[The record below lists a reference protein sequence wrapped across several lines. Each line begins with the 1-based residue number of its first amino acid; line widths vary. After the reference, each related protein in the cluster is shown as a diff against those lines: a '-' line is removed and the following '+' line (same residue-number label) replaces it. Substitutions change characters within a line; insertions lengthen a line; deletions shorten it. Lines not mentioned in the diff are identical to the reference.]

1 MEEVGICPWLWLQ
14 KKGSNFVK
22 PTVAPFVFNALEIHE
37 ILEVVASIKAPTGY
51 VTTFKTHVAKR
62 KLSAMNNHDHHIM
75 IQQICLLV

>member
-14 KKGSNFVK
+14 RKGSNFVK
-22 PTVAPFVFNALEIHE
+22 PIAPFVFNPHEIHE

-51 VTTFKTHVAKR
+51 VATFKTHVAKR
-62 KLSAMNNHDHHIM
+62 KLSAMKNHDHHIM